1 MEKAITQQITTN
13 SREEWLELRRGYIG
27 GSDAGAV
34 AGMNPYQGAY
44 SVWLEKTGRA
54 QGFEGNLRTEVGSY
68 LEDFVAELFE
78 RETGKRVRR
87 KNRTL
92 VNMLYPWACADIDR
106 QVVGENAILE
116 CKTTNSLPAMRM
128 FGRNEYP
135 GQWYCQMTHYLA
147 VTGADKAYL
156 AVLISGSEFRI
167 FELER
172 NEEEIEALMRIEERF
187 WQHVQDD
194 TPPEAMAQDA
204 EAVSDYLG
212 NAQTSDEAPLD
223 LTPETALLQEY
234 EEAKAQADEWGK
246 RLDELKARICVALG
260 EYERGEAEGYRV
272 SWKPTSRNT
281 FDVKAFK
288 AAHPELDLAPYYKA
302 TTARRFDF
310 TAVKKTAE

>member
-1 MEKAITQQITTN
+1 MEKTMQQIATA
-13 SREEWLELRRGYIG
+13 SRDEWLDLRRNYIG

-44 SVWLEKTGRA
+44 AVWLEKTGRA

-68 LEDFVAELFE
+68 LEEFVAQQFE
-78 RETGKRVRR
+78 RETGKKVRR
-87 KNRTL
+87 VNKTL
-92 VNMLYPWACADIDR
+92 VSSQYPWACADIDR
-106 QVVGENAILE
+106 RVVGENAILE
-116 CKTTNSLPAMRM
+116 CKTTNSLPAMKL

-156 AVLISGSEFRI
+156 AVLINGGEFRT

-172 NEEEIEALMRIEERF
+172 DQGEIDALMRIEEAF
-187 WQHVQDD
+187 WQHVQGD
-194 TPPEAMAQDA
+194 TPPEAMAQDTD
-204 EAVSDYLG
+204 AVGDYLG
-212 NAQTSDEAPLD
+212 TAETRNDAPID
-223 LTPETALLQEY
+223 LTPDTALLQEY
-234 EEAKAQADEWGK
+234 AETKAQADSLKE
-246 RLDELKARICVALG
+246 RLDELKNRICVALG

-281 FDVKAFK
+281 FDDKAFQ

-302 TTARRFDF
+302 TTSRRFDF
-310 TAVKKTAE
+310 KAVKAAE